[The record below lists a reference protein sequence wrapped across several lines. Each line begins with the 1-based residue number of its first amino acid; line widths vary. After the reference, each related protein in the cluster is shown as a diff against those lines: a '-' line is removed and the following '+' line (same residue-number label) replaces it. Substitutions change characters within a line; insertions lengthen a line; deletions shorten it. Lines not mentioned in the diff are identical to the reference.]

1 MTVWLLTILMSF
13 APATPAGTP
22 IPSPPAT
29 LGLKELWQIV
39 KKRSPE
45 AERARLQ
52 LERARTLA
60 QGSTLLWLPRI
71 SYSVQGAPSPT
82 YRCTV
87 PEAWMPSTLPAG
99 MSEQEFRETFCVGT
113 NQDDSVTLDLDGY
126 ALRFEVRAV
135 MPLFTFGKLE
145 YARAQA
151 RAVQAAATANAGLT
165 RQKLWL
171 TVRRAYFSR
180 RAYLESRALAL
191 RAQKLLDDAS
201 EKAVEYEEQSKISPT
216 DLLRFRLGE
225 NEFAQRRLE
234 LDRLGELSAA
244 TLHYLAGKPV
254 EVRAQDPWALDE
266 TRPGALDRL
275 VRQAAGRRPE
285 LRLLEAARATA
296 VAQAG
301 LARARMYPDLGLFVR
316 YRLALSNSDDPK
328 SAYLSD
334 PLHANSLSFGLGLE
348 GTLDFGMQLTAVRL
362 ARADQRD
369 VEARLAAAR
378 DALRLELASAR
389 QDVLLALDRLTLV
402 EKGRKLARAWL
413 VALSDQEA
421 AGVMKPRDMVDA
433 LQTMFKLEFSYW
445 ELRAQLELARA
456 QLDLALGEVVPD

>member
-1 MTVWLLTILMSF
+1 M
-13 APATPAGTP
+13 PA
-22 IPSPPAT
+22 
-29 LGLKELWQIV
+29 
-39 KKRSPE
+39 
-45 AERARLQ
+45 
-52 LERARTLA
+52 
-60 QGSTLLWLPRI
+60 
-71 SYSVQGAPSPT
+71 
-82 YRCTV
+82 
-87 PEAWMPSTLPAG
+87 TLPAG

-151 RAVQAAATANAGLT
+151 KAAQDAAVAGAGLT
-165 RQKLWL
+165 RQRLWL
-171 TVRRAYFSR
+171 TVRRAYYAR
-180 RAYLESRALAL
+180 RAFLESRALAL
-191 RAQKLLDDAS
+191 RAQKLLDEAS
-201 EKAVEYEEQSKISPT
+201 EKAVEYEEESKISPT

-244 TLHYLAGKPV
+244 SLHYLAGKPV
-254 EVRAQDPWALDE
+254 EVRAGDPWELDA
-266 TRPGALDRL
+266 TRPEPLDQL
-275 VRQAAGRRPE
+275 VRRAGGRRPE
-285 LRLLEAARATA
+285 LRLLEAARAAA
-296 VAQAG
+296 VAKVG

-348 GTLDFGMQLTAVRL
+348 GTLDFGMQFTAVRL

-369 VEARLAAAR
+369 VEAQLAAAR
-378 DALRLELASAR
+378 DALRLELAGAR

-402 EKGRKLARAWL
+402 EKGQKLARAWL
-413 VALSDQEA
+413 LALADQEA
-421 AGVMKPRDMVDA
+421 AGVIKPRDMVDA

-445 ELRAQLELARA
+445 ELRAQLEIARA
-456 QLDLALGEVVPD
+456 QLALASGEAVPD